1 MDSILQAAPYP
12 SSRGTAMS
20 NSQSQPN
27 HATSKGTRKPRT
39 VEDGTEVWMKAV
51 IEISTREVANFSE
64 AIELYRHSDALATES
79 AQVDESRDFFIL
91 RYSIPNSILDQFE
104 TLEEVKISFC
114 YGLHIVMSRI
124 IHTRS
129 DTTFNIQS
137 IQDKLNF
144 KRKVPVP
151 IIGLMLDYY
160 NEHGYLKKDMATV
173 VDGKITSLT
182 KYQKKRT
189 DSPPKLQPL
198 DLARL
203 AFRLNL

>member
-1 MDSILQAAPYP
+1 MDMQALPYP
-12 SSRGTAMS
+12 SSRGVS
-20 NSQSQPN
+20 KSQSGSTQGN
-27 HATSKGTRKPRT
+27 HAPPKGTRKPRT

-51 IEISTREVANFSE
+51 IEITSREPVNLSE
-64 AIELYRHSDALATES
+64 AVELYRHSDALAAES

-91 RYSIPNSILDQFE
+91 RYAIPNSILDQFE
-104 TLEEVKISFC
+104 TLEELKIAFC
-114 YGLHIVMSRI
+114 YGLHSVMAKI

-129 DTTFNIQS
+129 DTVFNIQS

-160 NEHGYLKKDMATV
+160 AECEYLKKDMSTT

-182 KYQKKRT
+182 KYQKKKT
-189 DSPPKLQPL
+189 DSGPRLQPL